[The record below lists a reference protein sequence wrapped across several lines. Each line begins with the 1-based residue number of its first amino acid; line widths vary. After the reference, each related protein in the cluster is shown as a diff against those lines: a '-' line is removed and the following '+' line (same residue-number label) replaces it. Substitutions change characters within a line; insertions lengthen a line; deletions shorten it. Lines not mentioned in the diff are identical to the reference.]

1 MSAPLVSEPSV
12 SALEDL
18 QRYADQ
24 AGTVLADELGAR
36 WRLTLAEP
44 DTARDAAVLMLFAP
58 TAENAGLD
66 PRGLGPEQLDLLM
79 LQRATTLGSHA
90 GEIAFPGGKVEPD
103 DADEAA
109 AALREAVEE
118 TGLDPAGVDVVG
130 VLPSHPLPYSNFM
143 VTPVLAWWR
152 ETSPVFVVDPRES
165 AQVFRI
171 PVRDLLKPE
180 NRVTASL
187 ERAGVTFNSPAFL
200 VEDIFIWGFT
210 GKLLEETFHYLG
222 WARPWDPERKHFFT
236 L

>member
-1 MSAPLVSEPSV
+1 MSAPLV

-66 PRGLGPEQLDLLM
+66 PRDLGPEQLDLLM

-130 VLPSHPLPYSNFM
+130 VLPSHPLPHSNFM

>member
-1 MSAPLVSEPSV
+1 M

-66 PRGLGPEQLDLLM
+66 PRDLGPEQLDLLM

-171 PVRDLLKPE
+171 PVRDLLNPE

-187 ERAGVTFNSPAFL
+187 ERAGATFNSPAFV

-222 WARPWDPERKHFFT
+222 WATPWDPERKHFFT

>member
-130 VLPSHPLPYSNFM
+130 VLPSHPLPHSNFM

>member
-1 MSAPLVSEPSV
+1 MSALR
-12 SALEDL
+12 DL
-18 QRYADQ
+18 RRFAGE
-24 AGTVLADELGAR
+24 AGTVLAEELGAR

-58 TAENAGLD
+58 TAESAGRD
-66 PRGLGPEQLDLLM
+66 PRSLGPDDLDLLM

-90 GEIAFPGGKVEPD
+90 GEIAFPGGKLEPD

-152 ETSPVFVVDPRES
+152 EVSPVFVVDPRES

-171 PVRDLLKPE
+171 PVRDLLDPR

-187 ERAGVTFNSPAFL
+187 ERAGVVFESPAFL

-222 WARPWDPERKHFFT
+222 WAKPWDPDRKHFFT

>member
-1 MSAPLVSEPSV
+1 MSALQ
-12 SALEDL
+12 DL
-18 QRYADQ
+18 RRFAGE
-24 AGTVLADELGAR
+24 AGTVLAEELGAR

-58 TAENAGLD
+58 TAGSAAHD
-66 PRGLGPEQLDLLM
+66 PDGLGPDDLDLLM

-152 ETSPVFVVDPRES
+152 EASPVFVVDPRES

-171 PVRDLLKPE
+171 PVRDLLDPA

-187 ERAGVTFNSPAFL
+187 ERAGVTFESPAFL

-222 WARPWDPERKHFFT
+222 WAKPWDPERKHFFT

>member
-1 MSAPLVSEPSV
+1 V
-12 SALEDL
+12 SALQDL
-18 QRYADQ
+18 RRF
-24 AGTVLADELGAR
+24 AGEAGSVLAEELGRR

-58 TAENAGLD
+58 TAENTGAD
-66 PRGLGPEQLDLLM
+66 PATLGPEQLDLLM

-90 GEIAFPGGKVEPD
+90 GEIAFPGGKVEPED
-103 DADEAA
+103 TNEAA

-118 TGLDPAGVDVVG
+118 TGLDPAGVDFVG
-130 VLPSHPLPYSNFM
+130 VLPPHPLPYSNFM

-152 ETSPVFVVDPRES
+152 EVSPVFVVDPRES

-171 PVRDLLKPE
+171 PVRDLLDPE

-222 WARPWDPERKHFFT
+222 WARPWDPDRKHYFT

>member
-1 MSAPLVSEPSV
+1 MSALQ
-12 SALEDL
+12 DL
-18 QRYADQ
+18 RRFAGE
-24 AGTVLADELGAR
+24 AGTVLAEELGAR

-58 TAENAGLD
+58 TAESAGRD
-66 PRGLGPEQLDLLM
+66 PDGLGPDDLDVLM

-103 DADEAA
+103 DPDEAA

-118 TGLDPAGVDVVG
+118 TGLDPAGVDIVG
-130 VLPSHPLPYSNFM
+130 ALPSHPLPYSNFM
-143 VTPVLAWWR
+143 VTPILAWWR
-152 ETSPVFVVDPRES
+152 EVSPVFVVDPRES

-171 PVRDLLKPE
+171 PVRDLLDPG

-187 ERAGVTFNSPAFL
+187 ERAGVVFESPAFL
-200 VEDIFIWGFT
+200 VEDVFIWGFT

-222 WARPWDPERKHFFT
+222 WAEPWDPDRKHFFT

>member
-1 MSAPLVSEPSV
+1 MSAPLV

-66 PRGLGPEQLDLLM
+66 PRDLGPEQLDLLM

-171 PVRDLLKPE
+171 PVRDLLNPE

>member
-1 MSAPLVSEPSV
+1 MSAPLV

-66 PRGLGPEQLDLLM
+66 PRDLGPEQLDLLM

-130 VLPSHPLPYSNFM
+130 VLPSHPLPHSNFM

-171 PVRDLLKPE
+171 PVRDLLNPE

>member
-1 MSAPLVSEPSV
+1 MSALQ
-12 SALEDL
+12 DL
-18 QRYADQ
+18 SRFAGE
-24 AGTVLADELGAR
+24 AGTVLAEELGAR

-58 TAENAGLD
+58 TAESAGRD
-66 PRGLGPEQLDLLM
+66 PDGLGPDDLDLLM

-118 TGLDPAGVDVVG
+118 TGLDPAGVDMVG

-152 ETSPVFVVDPRES
+152 EASPVFVVDPRES

-171 PVRDLLKPE
+171 PVRDLLDPA

-187 ERAGVTFNSPAFL
+187 ERAGVTFESPAFL

-222 WARPWDPERKHFFT
+222 WAKPWDPERKHFFT